1 MKVSDLT
8 GAMLD
13 YWVARA
19 EGADHARAI
28 RDAANYR
35 PTENWAQGGPIIE
48 RERIATWSGVEFIG
62 NSEQIWT
69 ANAPGMDGYG
79 GKDAYIDVASGH
91 TGPTLLIAA
100 MRAYF
105 VARFGETFPDN
116 D

>member
-19 EGADHARAI
+19 EGADQARAI

-48 RERIATWSGVEFIG
+48 RERIATWSGIEFIG
-62 NSEQIWT
+62 SSEQVWT
-69 ANAPGMDGYG
+69 ANALGTDGYD
-79 GKDAYIDVASGH
+79 GKSCYIDVSSGQ

-100 MRAYF
+100 MRAYV
-105 VARFGETFPDN
+105 VAKFGETLPDN
-116 D
+116 A